1 MTAFSHEG
9 TAALEVASATGQVIA
24 SSRTF
29 NTTDDGTFGQFL
41 PGIPTADVIPSGR
54 FARVIQ
60 LAQDVGDDTGFR
72 TNLGFVSRSPTAVTV
87 DVELRASSGD
97 LLGSFAVPLAPF
109 ESRRI
114 NRVFRQ
120 VSSPAVVGGVATV
133 STATPGGAFV
143 AYASVVD
150 NASGDPVYMPAEP
163 LGD

>member
-1 MTAFSHEG
+1 VTAFSHEG

-29 NTTDDGTFGQFL
+29 NTTHDGTFGQFL
-41 PGIPTADVIPSGR
+41 PGIPTADVSPSGR

-60 LAQDVGDDTGFR
+60 LAQGVGDDTGFR
-72 TNLGFVSRSPTAVTV
+72 TNLGFVSRSPTAVNV

-109 ESRRI
+109 DHHQI

-120 VSSPAVVGGVATV
+120 VSSAAVAGWMATA
-133 STATPGGAFV
+133 STATPGGDFV
-143 AYASVVD
+143 TYASVVD
-150 NASGDPVYMPAEP
+150 NASGDPVDMPAEP